1 MTTSIERTVIP
12 PPFPDHTQ
20 LPDSDGTFVK
30 NFQEHPQSI
39 VLTDSIKPALDQI
52 HPDGEYIIGQDCG
65 IYWRETDPPEK
76 GAEAPDWFYVG
87 NVPATLNGVIRR
99 SYVLRRE
106 YIAPLIALEF
116 ASGDGSEERDQTPLS
131 RSSEGETTKPGKFW
145 VYERIMRIPY
155 YGIYEVQ
162 TGKLEVYNLV
172 NGFYQLLEP
181 NERGHYP
188 IEPLGVELGLWSG
201 EYYKNRT
208 ELWLRWWDKSGNL
221 LLIGSER
228 AEQEKQ
234 RAEQE
239 RQRAEEAEKAQ
250 LDAVPKLLALGLSVE
265 QVASALSL
273 SVEQVRRMG

>member
-39 VLTDSIKPALDQI
+39 VLTDSIRPVLDQI

-87 NVPATLNGVIRR
+87 NVPPTLNGVIRR

-172 NGFYQLLEP
+172 NGFYHLLEP

-228 AEQEKQ
+228 AEQERQRAEQEKQ
-234 RAEQE
+234 RAEQ
-239 RQRAEEAEKAQ
+239 AEKAQ

-265 QVASALSL
+265 QVASALGL
-273 SVEQVRRMG
+273 SVEQVRVEG